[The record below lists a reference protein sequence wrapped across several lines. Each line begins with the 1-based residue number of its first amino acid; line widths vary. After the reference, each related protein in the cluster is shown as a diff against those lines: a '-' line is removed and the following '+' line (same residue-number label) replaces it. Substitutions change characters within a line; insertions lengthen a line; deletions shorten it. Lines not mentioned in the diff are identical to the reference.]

1 MCIHKQIALQIK
13 ANWKKTTTNSTENHE
28 CTEIQNE
35 GESDEQITPEIL
47 FISISKVKSLTIN
60 AICYRANNIHLLLHK

>member
-13 ANWKKTTTNSTENHE
+13 ANWKKTTNSTNNHE
-28 CTEIQNE
+28 CTEIQNK

-47 FISISKVKSLTIN
+47 FISISNVKSLN
-60 AICYRANNIHLLLHK
+60 